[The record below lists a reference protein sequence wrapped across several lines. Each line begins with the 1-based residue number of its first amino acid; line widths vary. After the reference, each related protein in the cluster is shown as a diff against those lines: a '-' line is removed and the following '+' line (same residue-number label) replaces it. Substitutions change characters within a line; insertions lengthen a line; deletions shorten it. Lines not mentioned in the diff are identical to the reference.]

1 MLHCVALTDRVRPK
15 IGDVVEIPTPEGL
28 AYAQFTHKHDA
39 PPRMGAL
46 IRVLPGLF
54 RERPADFRELAELQ
68 ERFFVF
74 FPLGAACNR
83 RIVTIVANEAI
94 PASAIRFPRL
104 RAAGFIDRSG
114 KVHDWW
120 VFDGVKEERVGALTA
135 EIARLSPCEVWNDTL
150 LIERIASGWSPEQD
164 LRLGLSVPVASR
176 AD

>member
-1 MLHCVALTDRVRPK
+1 MALPNRVRPR
-15 IGDVVEIPTPEGL
+15 IGDIVEIETPVGL
-28 AYAQFTHKHDA
+28 AYAQYTHKHDV
-39 PPRMGAL
+39 PPHMGAL
-46 IRVLPGLF
+46 IRVLLGLF
-54 RERPADFRELAELQ
+54 KERPDGFRELAEKQ

-94 PASAIRFPRL
+94 PVACRKFPRL
-104 RAAGFIDRSG
+104 RAAGFVDHSG

-120 VFDGVKEERVGALTA
+120 IFDGEKEERVGALTA

-164 LRLGLSVPVASR
+164 LRLTQA
-176 AD
+176 